1 MHLFTSIDGYC
12 ERHGTNFFAEPI
24 NLFTNLAFII
34 VAFFMWQRC
43 NGNLR
48 AQVLVY
54 LLATIGVGSALLH
67 SFAQTWAALV
77 DITAILI
84 FVLYY
89 LYLANRTFRENSFW
103 VSLIGVS
110 LFFPYTWLMISIFSQ
125 LNWLD
130 TSAAYIPIALL
141 IGFYALDLRKRK
153 PKVAI
158 GLFIGC
164 MMLLTSIGFRALDLK
179 ICESFSLGTHFVWH
193 LINALMLGWMI
204 EVYLRHENRKI
215 HPVK

>member
-1 MHLFTSIDGYC
+1 MYLFSSIDGYC

-77 DITAILI
+77 DIGAILI

-89 LYLANRTFRENSFW
+89 LYLANRTFRENSLW
-103 VSLIGVS
+103 VSLIGVG
-110 LFFPYTWLMISIFSQ
+110 LFFPYAWLMTSIFQHYLYS
-125 LNWLD
+125 
-130 TSAAYIPIALL
+130 L
-141 IGFYALDLRKRK
+141 I
-153 PKVAI
+153 
-158 GLFIGC
+158 
-164 MMLLTSIGFRALDLK
+164 
-179 ICESFSLGTHFVWH
+179 
-193 LINALMLGWMI
+193 
-204 EVYLRHENRKI
+204 HET
-215 HPVK
+215 